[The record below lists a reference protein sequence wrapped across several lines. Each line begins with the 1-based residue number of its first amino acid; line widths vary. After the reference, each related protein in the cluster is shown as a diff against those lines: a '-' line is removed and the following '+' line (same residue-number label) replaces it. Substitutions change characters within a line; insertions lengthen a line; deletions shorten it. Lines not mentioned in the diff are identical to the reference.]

1 MTGMMPDIRPGFT
14 GLGPW
19 IVSLGYPFYDG
30 HTPETGT
37 QETAAFIPLV
47 TL

>member
-14 GLGPW
+14 DLGPW
-19 IVSLGYPFYDG
+19 IVSPGYPFYEG
-30 HTPETGT
+30 NTAEMET
-37 QETAAFIPLV
+37 QETAEFTPLV